1 MHTRSHLIALLA
13 LLGILMAAC
22 GGNIETKPLVVV
34 SETDTTRTIE
44 HTFGTTEISTNPQR
58 VIALGEE
65 GMLADLLDAG
75 ITPVA
80 SIVNLPE
87 DLPAFINSEEVTNV
101 ELYSSST
108 NASIERLAALE
119 PDLIIGTAFFI
130 DQIGYET
137 LAQMAPTIAVG
148 GSNEIEN
155 YAQTLTALG
164 LAEQAASDLAV
175 FDAALAAARS
185 QLGSGASASVVVI
198 YPGNS
203 VAVLTD
209 RPRTVPWL
217 LRELGVTLHPDGSED
232 GLSVRTGRAFISLER
247 LDLLSGAHLFLLQSD
262 GVEGE
267 AESVAEVSANP
278 LWQQIPAVQAGNVTV
293 LDRLGYPGFRGVNAL
308 LEDLVGALDNQ

>member
-1 MHTRSHLIALLA
+1 MHTRKLILMALLA
-13 LLGILMAAC
+13 AVLTAC
-22 GGNIETKPLVVV
+22 GRTLETKPLTVV
-34 SETDTTRTIE
+34 SETATTRTIE
-44 HTFGTTEISTNPQR
+44 HTFGTTEIPANPQR

-87 DLPAFINSEEVTNV
+87 HLPAFIDPEEVADV
-101 ELYSSST
+101 QLFSSST
-108 NASIERLAALE
+108 NVSVERLAALE
-119 PDLIIGTAFFI
+119 PDLIIGTGFFI

-137 LAQMAPTIAVG
+137 LSHMAPTIAVG

-155 YAQTLTALG
+155 YGQTLTALG
-164 LAEQAASDLAV
+164 MPEQAASDLAA
-175 FDAALAAARS
+175 FDAAVAAARN
-185 QLGSGASASVVVI
+185 QLGNGVTASVVVI

-203 VAVLTD
+203 VAVLVD

-247 LDLLSGAHLFLLQSD
+247 LDLLSGEHLFLLQSD

-267 AESVAEVSANP
+267 TESVAEISANP
-278 LWQQIPAVQAGNVTV
+278 LWLQIPAVQAGNVSV

-308 LEDLVGALDNQ
+308 LAELVSILQ

>member
-1 MHTRSHLIALLA
+1 MRIHSRILISLA
-13 LLGILMAAC
+13 LLGLLLAAC
-22 GGNIETKPLVVV
+22 GGNIETKPLVVIG
-34 SETDTTRTIE
+34 ETATTRTIE
-44 HTFGTTEISTNPQR
+44 HTFGITEIPANPQR

-87 DLPAFINSEEVTNV
+87 HLPAFINPEEVAGV

-108 NASIERLAALE
+108 NTSVERLAALE

-137 LAQMAPTIAVG
+137 LSQMAPTIAVG
-148 GSNEIEN
+148 GSDEVEN

-164 LAEQAASDLAV
+164 LAEQAASDLAA
-175 FDAALAAARS
+175 FDAAVAAARS
-185 QLGSGASASVVVI
+185 QLGSGANASVVVI
-198 YPGNS
+198 YPGES

-217 LRELGVTLHPDGSED
+217 LRELGVTLHPDGSEE
-232 GLSVRTGRAFISLER
+232 GLNVRTGRAFISLER
-247 LDLLSGAHLFLLQSD
+247 LDLLSGDHLFLLQSD

-267 AESVAEVSANP
+267 AESVAEISANP
-278 LWQQIPAVQAGNVTV
+278 LWQQIPAVQAGKVTV
-293 LDRLGYPGFRGVNAL
+293 LDRLGYPGFRGMNAL
-308 LEDLVGALDNQ
+308 LQDLVEALSQ